1 VCATV
6 GRPPCHRRN
15 GSILARLFHAEN
27 ALASRPR
34 RLSIR
39 QAVTPEANAATI
51 GSGQPFDRAG
61 SVPPDSGKPSAP
73 VSNPANIETPPPS
86 EAGNRSTVANIE
98 RAAQPFAPKTP
109 LQAVAT
115 VRRLSVRHH
124 RPRRRKRPACQRF
137 RPMSANAAPPVRCK
151 SNSAALF
158 FTLAAPP
165 DSGKRPPPSASRAG
179 SVRAC
184 LSGKPSAV
192 RPWRTSNTP
201 RRRKRT
207 RRHHRK
213 RATVRPWRT
222 SNAGNRSTVRPMS
235 AGKDS
240 GDRAPPEASGLSAV
254 RRRVSDSRVFKAH
267 KALSNFAPRRG
278 DRSGIVSRM
287 FAAVEN
293 SRRFK
298 DIQGS

>member
-1 VCATV
+1 MSRGQAVADI
-6 GRPPCHRRN
+6 GRKRTPPP
-15 GSILARLFHAEN
+15 S
-27 ALASRPR
+27 ASRP
-34 RLSIR
+34 
-39 QAVTPEANAATI
+39 PEAGNRSTAPEASAPVSDSGEHRTRRHHRKRRPFDRGEHRTRRAAGSVRACQRASRPPFDRAAGFATIERAATI
-51 GSGQPFDRAG
+51 GSGD
-61 SVPPDSGKPSAP
+61 
-73 VSNPANIETPPPS
+73 
-86 EAGNRSTVANIE
+86 RSTVPEMCRRIS
-98 RAAQPFAPKTP
+98 
-109 LQAVAT
+109 AT
-115 VRRLSVRHH
+115 VRAVRF
-124 RPRRRKRPACQRF
+124 RSIASRARF
-137 RPMSANAAPPVRCK
+137 RPVSLSGDRAPPV
-151 SNSAALF
+151 S
-158 FTLAAPP
+158 
-165 DSGKRPPPSASRAG
+165 
-179 SVRAC
+179 

-254 RRRVSDSRVFKAH
+254 RRRVSDSRIFKAH

-287 FAAVEN
+287 FAAV
-293 SRRFK
+293 
-298 DIQGS
+298 